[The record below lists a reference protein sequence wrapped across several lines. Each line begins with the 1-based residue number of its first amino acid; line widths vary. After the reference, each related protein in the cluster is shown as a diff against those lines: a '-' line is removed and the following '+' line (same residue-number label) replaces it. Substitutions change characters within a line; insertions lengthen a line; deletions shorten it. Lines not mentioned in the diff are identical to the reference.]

1 MNIRNTK
8 ELKTFASQ
16 RLEAARDEKHIV
28 LIYSALALG
37 IVALTTVV
45 NYLLGLKIDQSGG
58 LGNLGT
64 RSFLSTLQ
72 TVLPLV
78 QSVAV
83 MCLDVGYI
91 AAMLRIARGQYA
103 SPQSLRLGFDR
114 FWVLLRCAVIRG
126 LIYVAILFAAVYLS
140 TMLYMITPLSRSA
153 MEILMPLM
161 SSTTVLDS
169 GIVIDDATY
178 TQLVASMWPLF
189 LICCAVFCA
198 AATPVMY
205 RYRMAN
211 YVIID
216 HPGLGAIAA
225 LRESRKM
232 MKGNCFQL
240 FKLDLGLWYYYA
252 ALLIASIIC
261 YGDMILPMLGVNL
274 PFSEDAAYFI
284 FYALCLALEFGIYY
298 FLRNRAEVAYAL
310 AYDAVKPEEKKDSG
324 VVLGNIFNL

>member
-1 MNIRNTK
+1 MNIRNSK

-16 RLEAARDEKHIV
+16 RLENARDEKRIV

-37 IVALTTVV
+37 LAALTTLV
-45 NYLLGLKIDQSGG
+45 NYLLGLQIDQSGG
-58 LGNLGT
+58 LGNMGLRT
-64 RSFLSTLQ
+64 ILSTLQ

-78 QSVAV
+78 QSVVV
-83 MCLDVGYI
+83 MCLSVGYVS
-91 AAMLRIARGQYA
+91 AMLRIARGQYA
-103 SPQSLRLGFDR
+103 SPQGLRLGFDR
-114 FWVLLRCAVIRG
+114 FWVLLRCTIIQS
-126 LIYVAILFAAVYLS
+126 LIYIAVLFAAVYLS
-140 TMLYMITPLSRSA
+140 TMIYMVTPLSRSA

-178 TQLVASMWPLF
+178 AQLVASMWPLF
-189 LICCAVFCA
+189 LICCGVFCA

-216 HPGLGAIAA
+216 HPGMGAMAA
-225 LRESRKM
+225 LRESHKM
-232 MKGNCFQL
+232 MKGNRFQL

-252 ALLIASIIC
+252 ALAVSSILC
-261 YGDMILPMLGVNL
+261 YGDVILPMLGVRL

-284 FYALCLALEFGIYY
+284 FYALCLVLEFGIYY